1 MSVFKKLKNPVAII
15 ILGRPGSGKD
25 TQANFLASHYNLA
38 HIKTS
43 ALLLDEF
50 KKTTPSNGVMR
61 REKIIFDSGQ
71 LNTPSWVMSVIK
83 KKISSIKLDKNNGI
97 IFSGSPRTLY
107 EAENLL
113 PFLENIFGKE
123 NVFGIYVDITE
134 GEGIKRII
142 KRNER
147 PLDRDVNILKIR
159 MKEFEER
166 TAPILNLFKERGI
179 LKNIDGMPASEI
191 IFENIKKT
199 LNL

>member
-1 MSVFKKLKNPVAII
+1 M

-25 TQANFLASHYNLA
+25 TQANFLASYYNLA

-43 ALLLDEF
+43 QLLQEEFEKAALEGRAS
-50 KKTTPSNGVMR
+50 PNSEVG
-61 REKIIFDSGQ
+61 RERKIFDSGQ
-71 LNTPSWVMSVIK
+71 LTTPSWVMSVIK
-83 KKISSIKLDKNNGI
+83 KKISSIKFNKNNGI

-123 NVFGIYVDITE
+123 NLFGVYVGITE
-134 GEGIKRII
+134 EEGIKRII

-159 MKEFEER
+159 MKEFDER
-166 TAPILNLFKERGI
+166 TAPILNLFKEMSI
-179 LKNIDGMPASEI
+179 LKNIDGMPAPEI
-191 IFENIKKT
+191 VFKNIVKI